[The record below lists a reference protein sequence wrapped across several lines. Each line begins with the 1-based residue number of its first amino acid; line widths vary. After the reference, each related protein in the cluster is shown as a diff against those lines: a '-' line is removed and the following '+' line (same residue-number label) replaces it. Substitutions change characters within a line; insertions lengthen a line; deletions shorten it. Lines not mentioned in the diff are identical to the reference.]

1 MYKIINDTLIQ
12 RVADEAF
19 IPRDESNT
27 DYQQFLEWEQEG
39 GVIDRPLVSDD
50 DLAQAIRQQR
60 DSKLRDSD
68 WSQLADVPD
77 SVKAEWAVYRQ
88 ELRDVTEQP
97 EFPHRVEWPP
107 SPTESR

>member
-1 MYKIINDTLIQ
+1 MYKFVNDTLIQ
-12 RVADEAF
+12 RVADEAAF
-19 IPRDESNT
+19 ARDEGNK
-27 DYQQFLEWEQEG
+27 DYRQFLEWERAG

-50 DLAQAIRQQR
+50 ELAQAIRQER

-68 WSQLADVPD
+68 WSQLADIAD

-88 ELRDVTEQP
+88 ALRDVTEQAG
-97 EFPHRVEWPP
+97 FPHRVEWPV